1 MLLGRRRPLS
11 KSRRRVATAGGAE
24 ALAREIA
31 ENERQRQFQRRA
43 RAGGRYNARVR
54 FALGNNDIVPA
65 DLERPDLTLGI
76 VGTGVMGRGIAQIA
90 AQAGIR
96 VVLYDT
102 RADAAPAA
110 KDYVASALA
119 RLADKGRIPAEA
131 VARAVRQLDIAHVL
145 THLSSCQV
153 VIEAIVEN
161 LETKRELF
169 QHLEAV
175 VAEDC
180 VLATNT
186 SSLQVTAIA
195 AACKRPERV
204 AGFHFFN
211 PVPLMKVAEVVDGA
225 LTAPWVCDA
234 LIGLARRCGHTPVR
248 AKDTPGFI
256 VNHAGRGFGTE
267 ALQCLREGV
276 AEFYEIDRILRDC
289 AGFRMGPFELFDLT
303 GLDVSHPVMESIY
316 HQYYEE
322 PRYRPSPLTGQ
333 RVVAGLLGRKSGNRG
348 FYEYADGEAKPMP
361 VPAVPSA
368 PPPKAW
374 VARHGLHDEV
384 AAAVARLGAPVDR
397 GDRPGPDSLILV
409 APLGQDA
416 TSAALAENVDPTRTV
431 AVDALF
437 GLAKRRTLM
446 TTPATSAAMRDAAHA
461 LFARDGVPVSV
472 IRDSPG
478 FVAQRVVAHIVNIGC
493 DIVQQRICAPQD
505 LDLAVTLG
513 LGYPKGPLAWG
524 DAIGPARVLAILE
537 ALRAA
542 SGDPRYRASPWLR
555 RRASLGLSLLH
566 PEA

>member
-1 MLLGRRRPLS
+1 VPL
-11 KSRRRVATAGGAE
+11 
-24 ALAREIA
+24 
-31 ENERQRQFQRRA
+31 
-43 RAGGRYNARVR
+43 
-54 FALGNNDIVPA
+54 DP
-65 DLERPDLTLGI
+65 ERPDLTLGI

-90 AQAGIR
+90 AQAGVR

-102 RADAAPAA
+102 RSDAAPAA
-110 KDYVASALA
+110 KDYVAGALA
-119 RLADKGRIPAEA
+119 KLVEKGRIPPEA
-131 VARAVRQLDIAHVL
+131 AAQATRQLDIAHVL
-145 THLSSCQV
+145 THLSPCHI
-153 VIEAIVEN
+153 VIEAIAEN
-161 LETKRELF
+161 LEAKRELF
-169 QHLEAV
+169 QHLETV

-180 VLATNT
+180 ILATNT

-195 AACKRPERV
+195 AACRRPDRV

-211 PVPLMKVAEVVDGA
+211 PVPLMKVVEVVDGVMTAPWACDA
-225 LTAPWVCDA
+225 LTAF
-234 LIGLARRCGHTPVR
+234 ARRCGHTPVR
-248 AKDTPGFI
+248 VKDTPGFL

-267 ALQCLREGV
+267 ALACLREGV

-316 HQYYEE
+316 NQYYQE
-322 PRYRPSPLTGQ
+322 PRYRPSPLTAQ
-333 RVVAGLLGRKSGNRG
+333 RLMAGLLGRKSGNRG
-348 FYEYADGEAKPMP
+348 FYEYVDGAAKPMP
-361 VPAVPSA
+361 VAAVPAAAVPRVWIA
-368 PPPKAW
+368 P
-374 VARHGLHDEV
+374 HGLHDEV
-384 AAAVARLGAPVDR
+384 ATTVAKLGTQLDR

-409 APLGQDA
+409 APLGADA
-416 TSAALAENVDPTRTV
+416 TSVALAENVDPTRTV

-478 FVAQRVVAHIVNIGC
+478 FVAQRVVAHVVNIGC
-493 DIVQQRICAPQD
+493 DIVQQRICSPAD

-524 DAIGPARVLAILE
+524 DAIGAARVAAILE
-537 ALRAA
+537 ALHTA

-555 RRASLGLSLLH
+555 RRARLGLSLLH
-566 PEA
+566 PEAQP